1 MVTDATAGICIIF
14 SMFFFPSVRPE
25 MFGGP
30 RRKGMT
36 HVDGRID
43 HLKVIILSEDWSSAT
58 PNQERREHSRSG
70 GGGLSFK
77 RHIHQ

>member
-30 RRKGMT
+30 RREGKSSMGSL
-36 HVDGRID
+36 ID
-43 HLKVIILSEDWSSAT
+43 HLKLIMLPEDFGFTTAVTGS
-58 PNQERREHSRSG
+58 
-70 GGGLSFK
+70 
-77 RHIHQ
+77 

>member
-30 RRKGMT
+30 RRKG
-36 HVDGRID
+36 
-43 HLKVIILSEDWSSAT
+43 ILSEDWSSAT
-58 PNQERREHSRSG
+58 PNQERRKHSKSG
-70 GGGLSFK
+70 GGGLSLKGTFTNK
-77 RHIHQ
+77 KKYLCQL